1 MAWGIRAPAILAATL
16 FALSGCISLPRSE
29 EPPQGPQAVAPIGFP
44 TSVRQLG
51 ADWKSEKSPSE
62 TVRQMRAA
70 ATDGSLNILALSSGG
85 SSGAFGAG
93 VLVGLTK
100 SGTRPQF
107 GLVTRV
113 SAGSLSAPFP
123 FLGPAGGGQ
132 LTYAFLDGDSPNL

>member
-70 ATDGSLNILALSSGG
+70 PTDGSLNILALTNG
-85 SSGAFGAG
+85 
-93 VLVGLTK
+93 
-100 SGTRPQF
+100 
-107 GLVTRV
+107 
-113 SAGSLSAPFP
+113 
-123 FLGPAGGGQ
+123 
-132 LTYAFLDGDSPNL
+132 SPNGAYRSHALIVPA